1 MSYVIAAPEMMT
13 AAAADVATIGAT
25 LDVANKAAA
34 LPTVAVT
41 PAAADEVSASI
52 AQLFS
57 VHAQEYQAAARQAAA
72 FQEQFVENLVRSSG
86 WYAFIEAVSASFLH
100 EYEVVVQGI
109 VAVVNQYGHAVL
121 DQILEVIQ
129 PQLDQWVK
137 SNPGLA
143 TSFGFVLFILF
154 VFSAIA
160 LLSLGAALSE
170 V

>member
-1 MSYVIAAPEMMT
+1 
-13 AAAADVATIGAT
+13 
-25 LDVANKAAA
+25 
-34 LPTVAVT
+34 
-41 PAAADEVSASI
+41 
-52 AQLFS
+52 
-57 VHAQEYQAAARQAAA
+57 
-72 FQEQFVENLVRSSG
+72 
-86 WYAFIEAVSASFLH
+86 LH